1 MKLLLCLL
9 MMMICYSNSKS
20 INLTQEDSQNVK
32 NSFVY
37 LNNLSK
43 TDGCAYSLI
52 RGISSDCKSLSED
65 QKSRLSLKLTNCL
78 LVRSNK
84 KPINCS
90 DDVEFENCSYEL
102 NGDSWNTYSSFY
114 MHIDNICF
122 YYQALNWQKETQLLI
137 SNLLDNSDKANILMQ
152 NKIIDQKL
160 LITKN
165 NKRLEALNNSLQ
177 MKNLQTQIHQQ
188 MQNQFQLQEEANK
201 SIQVFFDKIQAYSKI
216 FNIKNQ
222 ENNTNLQK
230 LKQSISTSFDQIVN
244 QILIQSDKVSKVLSD
259 LFEGLNEIKTA
270 QQWIANNFFDLST
283 FLFYFGFSFLLLLLT
298 SFKKLCQCRTS
309 SLLLLWICFIIERL
323 FLRND
328 IFFINSSYFQT
339 MFRFTLCI
347 LQLFILS
354 LTYRS
359 YQDFSRLNYQQIQE
373 IQSKLNMLNS
383 DKIKYKIKSCLLS
396 LTKDMKKYKRQLSNP
411 QKKLEFQND
420 YNNLSDFPK

>member
-1 MKLLLCLL
+1 MRLFLFYL
-9 MMMICYSNSKS
+9 MIICYSNSKP

-43 TDGCAYSLI
+43 TDGCAYQLI
-52 RGISSDCKSLSED
+52 KDISSDCKQLSED

-78 LVRSNK
+78 LIRSSK
-84 KPINCS
+84 RQIVCS
-90 DDVEFENCSYEL
+90 DDVQFEICSQEL

-122 YYQALNWQKETQLLI
+122 YYQALNWQKETQQLI
-137 SNLLDNSDKANILMQ
+137 SNLLDNSDKAN
-152 NKIIDQKL
+152 L
-160 LITKN
+160 LI
-165 NKRLEALNNSLQ
+165 LEALNNSLQ
-177 MKNLQTQIHQQ
+177 MKNIQNQIHQQ
-188 MQNQFQLQEEANK
+188 MQNQFQLQEEANR
-201 SIQVFFDKIQAYSKI
+201 SI
-216 FNIKNQ
+216 Q
-222 ENNTNLQK
+222 ENNTNLEK
-230 LKQSISTSFDQIVN
+230 LKKSISTSFEQIVN

-259 LFEGLNEIKTA
+259 LFEGLNEIKIA
-270 QQWIANNFFDLST
+270 QQWITNNFFDLST
-283 FLFYFGFSFLLLLLT
+283 FLFYFGFSFLLMLLT

-339 MFRFTLCI
+339 TFRFILCM

-354 LTYRS
+354 ITYKS

-373 IQSKLNMLNS
+373 IQTKLNMLNS

-396 LTKDMKKYKRQLSNP
+396 LTKDMKKYQQQISNP
-411 QKKLEFQND
+411 QKKLEFQDENRSF
-420 YNNLSDFPK
+420 SDFPK

>member
-1 MKLLLCLL
+1 MRLFWLLLILISQL
-9 MMMICYSNSKS
+9 NSKT

-52 RGISSDCKSLSED
+52 RDISSDCKQLSED

-78 LVRSNK
+78 LARSNK
-84 KPINCS
+84 RPIVCS
-90 DDVEFENCSYEL
+90 DDVEFDACSQEL

-137 SNLLDNSDKANILMQ
+137 SNLLDNSDKANIL
-152 NKIIDQKL
+152 I
-160 LITKN
+160 
-165 NKRLEALNNSLQ
+165 LEALNNSLQ

-188 MQNQFQLQEEANK
+188 MQNQFQLQEEANR
-201 SIQVFFDKIQAYSKI
+201 SI
-216 FNIKNQ
+216 Q
-222 ENNTNLQK
+222 ENNTNLQN
-230 LKQSISTSFDQIVN
+230 LKKSISTSFDQIVN

-259 LFEGLNEIKTA
+259 LFEGLNEIKIA

-339 MFRFTLCI
+339 LFRFTLCM

-354 LTYRS
+354 ITYKS
-359 YQDFSRLNYQQIQE
+359 YQDFSRLNYQQIKE

-396 LTKDMKKYKRQLSNP
+396 LTKDMKKYRKQLSNP
-411 QKKLEFQND
+411 QKKLEFQDENR
-420 YNNLSDFPK
+420 NLSDFPQ